1 MDGKKK
7 TQNTHLRSHKL
18 GTNIKKEL
26 LRFIAEDIQNG
37 DITSVL
43 LPKNKITAK
52 IISKEN
58 GILAGVKFA
67 GDVFRL
73 KGCNVKIIKKDGT
86 KLKPNQIILQVSGNA
101 RTVLSCERTALN
113 LLSRMSGIATH
124 TNLLVSKIRKINRK
138 TKLYSTRKTAPGLR
152 FFDKEAVMIG
162 GGHKHRMSLN
172 EMVMI
177 KDNHLMVSNS
187 MEDIIKNARKRH
199 KNVEVE
205 AENQRDAVF
214 AANSGATIVML
225 DNFSPAQIKKTI
237 TVLQKKKLR
246 HRVKLEASGRIN
258 SKNIT
263 AFAKTGVDMISVGSI
278 TNSVNGLDLSL
289 EVIV

>member
-1 MDGKKK
+1 M
-7 TQNTHLRSHKL
+7 

-26 LRFIAEDIQNG
+26 LRFISEDIQGG

-43 LPKNKITAK
+43 LPKKKIKAK
-52 IISKEN
+52 IISRQE
-58 GILAGVKFA
+58 GVLAGIKFA
-67 GDVFRL
+67 GDIFRL
-73 KGCNVKIIKKDGT
+73 KGCNVKIIKKDGA
-86 KLKPNQIILQVSGNA
+86 KLKSSQIILQISGNA

-124 TNLLVSKIRKINRK
+124 TNLLVSKIRKINKK

-152 FFDKEAVMIG
+152 FFDKEAIMIG

-172 EMVMI
+172 DMVMI
-177 KDNHLMVSNS
+177 KDNHLLVTNS
-187 MEDIIKNARKRH
+187 MEGIIKNARKRH
-199 KNVEVE
+199 KHVEVE
-205 AENQRDAVF
+205 VENQRDAMI
-214 AANSGATIVML
+214 AASSGATIVML

-237 TVLQKKKLR
+237 TTLQKKKLR
-246 HRVKLEASGRIN
+246 KKVKLEVSGGIN

-263 AFAKTGVDMISVGSI
+263 AYAKTGVDMISVGSI
-278 TNSVNGLDLSL
+278 TNSVKGLDLSL